1 MCNILQRCK
10 IKYGAIKGN
19 LLLTISDVLPSF
31 LECQEPLHHGGF
43 RVYGTLQIRV
53 IRQNF
58 NVAGIR
64 FYLYKWNKV
73 KKNFFFKPFHTNL
86 HFVCFYTL
94 YTVNLQWY
102 KLLNT
107 LFGFAREDYPIV
119 CSDSFDIFFI
129 EKQCLSIFYSSLQTA
144 YDSSKYNINW
154 FRCLDLYQYYHIT
167 HSKVC
172 LSYTKSFWK
181 FLCLCWSLWTC
192 TTSH

>member
-1 MCNILQRCK
+1 MVQKREAYYSPLAICFRLFLRAKNLSTMVGLEYTELFKSESSDRISMLLGSDSTYTNE
-10 IKYGAIKGN
+10 IKSK
-19 LLLTISDVLPSF
+19 TF
-31 LECQEPLHHGGF
+31 LF
-43 RVYGTLQIRV
+43 
-53 IRQNF
+53 
-58 NVAGIR
+58 
-64 FYLYKWNKV
+64 
-73 KKNFFFKPFHTNL
+73 FFFKPFHTKL
-86 HFVCFYTL
+86 HFICFNSL

-102 KLLNT
+102 TLLNT

-119 CSDSFDIFFI
+119 CSDSFDFLFI
-129 EKQCLSIFYSSLQTA
+129 GKQCVSIFYSSLQTV
-144 YDSSKYNINW
+144 YDTSKYNINW